1 MKWVVK
7 TAYITEIR
15 NAYRIL
21 FGEVEEKRE
30 LGRSKQSQENDL
42 KNAP

>member
-7 TAYITEIR
+7 TACITEIR

-21 FGEVEEKRE
+21 LGEVEEKRE
-30 LGRSKQSQENDL
+30 LGRSKHRQEKDIN
-42 KNAP
+42 NAP